1 MKLTECWG
9 KLTLKQTL
17 KFGVISCGDSKPS
30 SWRSGKAFPGK
41 RGRINGT
48 LKEACSWL
56 TWWGKGR
63 GRKAT
68 FVDRA
73 AGPWL
78 EREARWEKSRTQ
90 MLFKA
95 IRHVK
100 F

>member
-1 MKLTECWG
+1 MWG
-9 KLTLKQTL
+9 FQTQL
-17 KFGVISCGDSKPS
+17 LEIRQGFS
-30 SWRSGKAFPGK
+30 REE
-41 RGRINGT
+41 GRINGT